1 VRLESPLARGGRRG
15 AENLM
20 RIHVLQHVRHE
31 GPGSIQA
38 WARTRGHALTRTRQC
53 DREPLPAPDSFD
65 WLVVMGGPM
74 SVHDEAAHPWLAGEK
89 RLIGEAIRARKRVLG
104 ICLGAQLVAQVL
116 GARVTRAAQKEI
128 GWFPVRRAEGALASP
143 FGSAVPAETAA
154 FHWHSETFDLPPGA
168 IRLASSEAC
177 ENQAYDR
184 GGRILGLQCHFEVTG
199 DLAQDMIR
207 HGAAELTEAPFVQR
221 ADVMLWEPGR
231 FQRANA
237 VLDGLLATMEALPD

>member
-1 VRLESPLARGGRRG
+1 
-15 AENLM
+15 M

-38 WARTRGHALTRTRQC
+38 WARARGHALRRTRQC
-53 DREPLPAPDSFD
+53 DREPLPAPDELD

-74 SVHDEAAHPWLAGEK
+74 GVDDDAAHPWLPAEK
-89 RLIGEAIRARKRVLG
+89 RLIDETIGARKRVLG

-116 GARVTRAAQKEI
+116 GAHVTRATHREI

-143 FGSAVPAETAA
+143 FGSVVPAETLA
-154 FHWHSETFDLPPGA
+154 FHWHSDTFDLPPGA
-168 IRLASSEAC
+168 IRLARSEAC
-177 ENQAYDR
+177 ENQAYDW
-184 GGRILGLQCHFEVTG
+184 GGRVLGLQYHLEVTG
-199 DLAQDMIR
+199 DGAQDMIR
-207 HGAAELTEAPFVQR
+207 HGAAELIEAPFVQR

-231 FQRANA
+231 FQRATG